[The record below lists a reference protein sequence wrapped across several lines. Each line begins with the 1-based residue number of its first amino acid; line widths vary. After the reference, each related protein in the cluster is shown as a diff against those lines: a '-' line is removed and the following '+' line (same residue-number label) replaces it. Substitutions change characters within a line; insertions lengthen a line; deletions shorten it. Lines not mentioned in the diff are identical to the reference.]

1 MSDTS
6 QKTFPQPLTGG
17 ALVLGTLCL
26 AMANFLAILD
36 TTIANVS
43 VSNIAGS
50 LGTSTSQG
58 TYVITSYAVAEAIS
72 VPLTGWLASRFG
84 ALRVFVICLLMFG
97 VFSTLCGMASS
108 MNMLVLFRVFLG
120 FSGGPLMPL
129 SQTLMMRIFPRNKG
143 HVAIGIWSMTTLVA
157 PIMGPILGGVI
168 CDQFSW
174 HYIFICKTPFAIV
187 AGLMCWKMLQRYE
200 TQTAKS
206 PIDVVGLVLLV
217 VWVSA
222 LQIMLDEG
230 KDHDWFASTRIIV
243 LAIIAMIGFISFLIW
258 ELTERNPVVDL
269 KVFRH
274 RGFTTS
280 MVTLSLAFGAFF
292 GITVLTP
299 LWLQIY
305 MGYTATIAGYST
317 ATMGV
322 LAVFLAPLIANLATK
337 MDPRPLVFA
346 GVLWLGLWTLFR
358 SQADMSMTFS
368 QISLPMLFQGIGM
381 PLFFVPLT
389 AIALGC
395 VLDREMDSA
404 AGLMNFIRTLSGAF
418 ATSMVNTSWENRTRY
433 VHAELAGL
441 TDRGAVA
448 TQAMTNSG
456 MQMGE
461 VRGSIDWQLQGQSV
475 MVATNQIFMAIAVI
489 FVVAAMIIWL
499 APKPKKVDISA
510 VH

>member
-1 MSDTS
+1 
-6 QKTFPQPLTGG
+6 
-17 ALVLGTLCL
+17 L
-26 AMANFLAILD
+26 A
-36 TTIANVS
+36 
-43 VSNIAGS
+43 
-50 LGTSTSQG
+50 
-58 TYVITSYAVAEAIS
+58 
-72 VPLTGWLASRFG
+72 R
-84 ALRVFVICLLMFG
+84 
-97 VFSTLCGMASS
+97 
-108 MNMLVLFRVFLG
+108 
-120 FSGGPLMPL
+120 
-129 SQTLMMRIFPRNKG
+129 
-143 HVAIGIWSMTTLVA
+143 
-157 PIMGPILGGVI
+157 
-168 CDQFSW
+168 
-174 HYIFICKTPFAIV
+174 
-187 AGLMCWKMLQRYE
+187 
-200 TQTAKS
+200 
-206 PIDVVGLVLLV
+206 
-217 VWVSA
+217 
-222 LQIMLDEG
+222 
-230 KDHDWFASTRIIV
+230 
-243 LAIIAMIGFISFLIW
+243 
-258 ELTERNPVVDL
+258 
-269 KVFRH
+269 
-274 RGFTTS
+274 
-280 MVTLSLAFGAFF
+280 SLALPYLRRYGCKF
-292 GITVLTP
+292 I
-299 LWLQIY
+299 
-305 MGYTATIAGYST
+305 YTATIAGYST

-418 ATSMVNTSWENRTRY
+418 ATWMVNTRGKNRTRY

-461 VRGSIDWQLQGQSV
+461 VRGSIDWLLQGQSV